1 MSRPVSRAASPG
13 KITGVSSPSEHRRLT
28 TAERQRAAAAARGS
42 VLAEGLDPSDAD
54 AHVDA
59 WTRGEIPA
67 AEMVKR
73 TLSDVAE
80 RHGHPADASPPA
92 AA

>member
-1 MSRPVSRAASPG
+1 MSRPLSSAGQPG
-13 KITGVSSPSEHRRLT
+13 KIHNMSSTSQQRRLT
-28 TAERQRAAAAARGS
+28 LAERQCAAANARGS

-59 WTRGEIPA
+59 WVRGEILA
-67 AEMVKR
+67 AEMVQR
-73 TLSDVAE
+73 TLADVAE
-80 RHGHPADASPPA
+80 RHGQPDDDTPSA